1 MTATVRA
8 LRTEA
13 QPTAG
18 WKGFVDRW
26 IYVFTA
32 AGFVAVSL
40 VGFIPDSVGKIRMV
54 QSGER
59 PPFPL
64 IPHVHAVSMAAF
76 LVLLLVQAVLVAT
89 GRPCAHRR
97 LGLAIFA
104 LAPTMMAAGIALVPT
119 TYHGL
124 SAAAQAAA
132 PQARA
137 ALENGM
143 RGLDDVILMQLREAL
158 LFPLALFVGLRARA
172 TDPGLHK
179 RLMMLAI
186 APTLSAAFDRISWLR
201 TTLPASPSGSE
212 LYVLLSITPMLAWDL
227 LRNRRVHRAYWIW
240 LAAAAPLTIAVHLLW
255 DRPWWHAAARR
266 LVGA

>member
-1 MTATVRA
+1 
-8 LRTEA
+8 
-13 QPTAG
+13 
-18 WKGFVDRW
+18 
-26 IYVFTA
+26 
-32 AGFVAVSL
+32 
-40 VGFIPDSVGKIRMV
+40 
-54 QSGER
+54 
-59 PPFPL
+59 
-64 IPHVHAVSMAAF
+64 
-76 LVLLLVQAVLVAT
+76 
-89 GRPCAHRR
+89 
-97 LGLAIFA
+97 
-104 LAPTMMAAGIALVPT
+104 
-119 TYHGL
+119 L